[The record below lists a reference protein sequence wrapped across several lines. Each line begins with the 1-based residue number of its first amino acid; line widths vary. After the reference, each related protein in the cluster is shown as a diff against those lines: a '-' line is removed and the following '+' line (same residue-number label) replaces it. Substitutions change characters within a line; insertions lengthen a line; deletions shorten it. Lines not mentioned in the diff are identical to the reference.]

1 MLALEARERR
11 FKSCFGDYKI
21 KTGADMS
28 KKFNLKD
35 YLTETKECPTCAGVG
50 QTETMT
56 MLTYAGAQSWVV
68 RECEDCNGSG
78 SIVSPVQC
86 YRCEEDVLLSDVAT
100 NKGNTY
106 HKACLDEAIEL
117 EEID

>member
-1 MLALEARERR
+1 
-11 FKSCFGDYKI
+11 
-21 KTGADMS
+21 MS
-28 KKFNLKD
+28 KKLNLKD
-35 YLTETKECPTCAGVG
+35 YLTEAKECPTCAGVG
-50 QTETMT
+50 QIETMT
-56 MLTYAGAQSWVV
+56 MLTYDGNQSWDI
-68 RECEDCNGSG
+68 RECRECNGSG

-106 HKACLDEAIEL
+106 HKDCLLEAIEL

>member
-1 MLALEARERR
+1 
-11 FKSCFGDYKI
+11 
-21 KTGADMS
+21 MS
-28 KKFNLKD
+28 KKFNLKQ
-35 YLTETKECPTCAGVG
+35 YLTEQKDCPTCHGEG

-56 MLTYAGAQSWVV
+56 MLTWDGNQSWDI
-68 RECEDCNGSG
+68 RECRDCNGSG
-78 SIVSPVQC
+78 SVVSPVQC
-86 YRCEEDVLLSDVAT
+86 YRCECDVLLDDVAT